1 MFTPWGPSAV
11 PTGGAGFAAPAGS
24 WSLSIVL
31 IGFAIMIVLIL
42 KFLHLDRVELD
53 GRLAAE
59 HAHHDLD
66 LALLEIDLLHLAI
79 VILEGTVDDLYR
91 FAYQEV
97 NFEFRLLLAH
107 AHHEIV
113 DLFLR
118 ERRRRSAVR
127 AHEAGHARRIP
138 HHVPGIF
145 REDHVDKI
153 LTEDS
158 WYVVRN
164 TPRVTGFVGSNSTT
178 PTPLSKEEI
187 DDLMMR
193 MGKEEPKFKVDFR
206 VGETVKII
214 DGPFKDYDGKV
225 EEVDLEKGNIKVMVG
240 MSGRETAV
248 ELDSIQVQK
257 L

>member
-1 MFTPWGPSAV
+1 MTPRMMKGTIEKAGERHWYAIHTYSGYEDAV
-11 PTGGAGFAAPAGS
+11 ARYLKQRVD
-24 WSLSIVL
+24 SLSMNDKIFHVIVPKEKK
-31 IGFAIMIVLIL
+31 IRVKSGKRSIIEDKIYPGYVL
-42 KFLHLDRVELD
+42 
-53 GRLAAE
+53 
-59 HAHHDLD
+59 
-66 LALLEIDLLHLAI
+66 
-79 VILEGTVDDLYR
+79 VDM
-91 FAYQEV
+91 
-97 NFEFRLLLAH
+97 
-107 AHHEIV
+107 
-113 DLFLR
+113 
-118 ERRRRSAVR
+118 
-127 AHEAGHARRIP
+127 
-138 HHVPGIF
+138 
-145 REDHVDKI
+145 I

-225 EEVDLEKGNIKVMVG
+225 EDVDLEKGKIKVMVG
-240 MSGRETAV
+240 MFGRETAV

>member
-24 WSLSIVL
+24 WSLSVVL

-53 GRLAAE
+53 GRLAAG

-66 LALLEIDLLHLAI
+66 IALLEIDLLHLAI

-91 FAYQEV
+91 FAYPEV

-145 REDHVDKI
+145 REDHVDKHI
-153 LTEDS
+153 
-158 WYVVRN
+158 
-164 TPRVTGFVGSNSTT
+164 PRIDLFLYHGPLAVLHADLLFLGNGNAEYLIVHGERIHALFQIARHRVFVAGIGMNGI
-178 PTPLSKEEI
+178 PMPLAYLLHCAFHHSGGHGRK
-187 DDLMMR
+187 
-193 MGKEEPKFKVDFR
+193 KVYMKNR
-206 VGETVKII
+206 VMPIVK
-214 DGPFKDYDGKV
+214 
-225 EEVDLEKGNIKVMVG
+225 
-240 MSGRETAV
+240 R
-248 ELDSIQVQK
+248 
-257 L
+257 

>member
-1 MFTPWGPSAV
+1 MTPRMMKGTMEKVGERHWYAIHTYSGYEDAV
-11 PTGGAGFAAPAGS
+11 ARYLKQRVD
-24 WSLSIVL
+24 SLSMNDKIFSVTVPKEKKIRVKNGKRSVIEEKIYPGYVL
-31 IGFAIMIVLIL
+31 
-42 KFLHLDRVELD
+42 
-53 GRLAAE
+53 
-59 HAHHDLD
+59 
-66 LALLEIDLLHLAI
+66 
-79 VILEGTVDDLYR
+79 VDM
-91 FAYQEV
+91 
-97 NFEFRLLLAH
+97 
-107 AHHEIV
+107 
-113 DLFLR
+113 
-118 ERRRRSAVR
+118 
-127 AHEAGHARRIP
+127 
-138 HHVPGIF
+138 
-145 REDHVDKI
+145 I

-225 EEVDLEKGNIKVMVG
+225 EEVDLEKGKIKVMVG
-240 MSGRETAV
+240 MFARETAV

>member
-24 WSLSIVL
+24 WSLSVVL

-66 LALLEIDLLHLAI
+66 LAL
-79 VILEGTVDDLYR
+79 
-91 FAYQEV
+91 
-97 NFEFRLLLAH
+97 
-107 AHHEIV
+107 HEIV

-145 REDHVDKI
+145 REDHVDKHI
-153 LTEDS
+153 
-158 WYVVRN
+158 
-164 TPRVTGFVGSNSTT
+164 PRIDLFLYPGPLAVLHADLLFLGNGNAEYLIVHGERIHALFQIARHRVFVAG
-178 PTPLSKEEI
+178 I
-187 DDLMMR
+187 
-193 MGKEEPKFKVDFR
+193 
-206 VGETVKII
+206 
-214 DGPFKDYDGKV
+214 
-225 EEVDLEKGNIKVMVG
+225 G
-240 MSGRETAV
+240 M
-248 ELDSIQVQK
+248 K
-257 L
+257 